1 MVERVSLILG
11 AFRQMDHAL
20 GTSELARRTGLPKST
35 VHRLVHELERYG
47 LLEPHGTAVR
57 LGLRLFE
64 IGQLVHR
71 QADLSEAATPFMA
84 DLREATR
91 NTVHLAVLDGLEVVY
106 IQILTGPDAPML
118 PSRTGGRL
126 PAHATGV
133 GKAILA
139 FSPTSTVDSLLRHRL
154 PRLSRHTIC
163 LPGRLRAELDR
174 VRTEGVAYD
183 REESRPGVACVA
195 CPILGPRSLAIAA
208 ISVSGWVNRLRPE
221 RVAPVVRT
229 TARALSRS
237 LPAAGWR

>member
-11 AFRQMDHAL
+11 AFRSADHAL
-20 GTSELARRTGLPKST
+20 GTSELSRRTGLPKST
-35 VHRLVHELERYG
+35 VHRLVHELERFG
-47 LLEPHGTAVR
+47 LLESHGTSVR

-64 IGQLVHR
+64 IGQQVHR
-71 QADLSEAATPFMA
+71 QADLRELATPFMA

-106 IQILTGPDAPML
+106 VQILTGPDAPML

-126 PAHATGV
+126 PAHATGI

-139 FSPTSTVDSLLRHRL
+139 FSPTSVVDLLLHRQL

-163 LPGRLRAELDR
+163 LPGRLRTELDR
-174 VRTEGVAYD
+174 VRTEGVAYE
-183 REESRPGVACVA
+183 REESCPGVACVA
-195 CPILGPRSLAIAA
+195 CPILGPRSLAVGA
-208 ISVSGWVNRLRPE
+208 ISISGWANRLRPE
-221 RVAPVVRT
+221 RVAPVLRS

-237 LPAAGWR
+237 LHTADR